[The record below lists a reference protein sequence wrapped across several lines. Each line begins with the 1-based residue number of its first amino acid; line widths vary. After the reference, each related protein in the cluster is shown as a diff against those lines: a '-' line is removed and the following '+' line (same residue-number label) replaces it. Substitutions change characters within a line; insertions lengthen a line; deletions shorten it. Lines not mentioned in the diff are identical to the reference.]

1 MVTIS
6 AKKIIAL
13 DSLNGLKPV
22 ACIIVNSL
30 SFLSLLVTI
39 VAAAKAASGAIIGII
54 GGIVKIENS
63 KNTRKK
69 LRGGAKK
76 VDIITNET
84 QISNLDPNTI
94 IKDIDVGDITNPLGE
109 SVDELSESDEMYPPD
124 PDKQIKEDMMLSL
137 IHI

>member
-1 MVTIS
+1 MLLVFGIKKCETINNIMVTIS

-63 KNTRKK
+63 KNTRK
-69 LRGGAKK
+69 
-76 VDIITNET
+76 VC
-84 QISNLDPNTI
+84 Q
-94 IKDIDVGDITNPLGE
+94 
-109 SVDELSESDEMYPPD
+109 
-124 PDKQIKEDMMLSL
+124 SL
-137 IHI
+137 IKLSKRAMDLFIQYINSKMMEKKPNINKYWLNKYLSNRDTV

>member
-1 MVTIS
+1 MLLVFGIKKCETINNIMVTIS

-30 SFLSLLVTI
+30 SFFSLLVTI

-63 KNTRKK
+63 KNTRK
-69 LRGGAKK
+69 
-76 VDIITNET
+76 VW
-84 QISNLDPNTI
+84 P
-94 IKDIDVGDITNPLGE
+94 
-109 SVDELSESDEMYPPD
+109 
-124 PDKQIKEDMMLSL
+124 SL
-137 IHI
+137 IKLSKSAMALLIQYINSKMTEKKPNINKY